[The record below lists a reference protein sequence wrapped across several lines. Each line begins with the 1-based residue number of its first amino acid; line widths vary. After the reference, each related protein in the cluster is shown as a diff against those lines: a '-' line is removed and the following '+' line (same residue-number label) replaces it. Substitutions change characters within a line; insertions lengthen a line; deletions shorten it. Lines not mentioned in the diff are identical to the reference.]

1 MTVVADGSAQMAI
14 ASEASVPLA
23 AGPEGSRRA
32 LAVVAVALIAFKLA
46 IHVAAAVFTPYEFHR
61 DEFLYF
67 AMGNH
72 LQLLRM
78 DFPPMIAMVAEAVR
92 AVAGSSLFA
101 YRALP
106 ALFGTGI
113 VWLAVLSARELG
125 GGRTAQ
131 VLTAVAVIFN
141 PLFLRSASLFQP
153 VVLDQFWWML
163 GFYALV
169 RLADASDRKW
179 WILLGV
185 AGGLGL
191 LSKFSI
197 LFFGAAV
204 LAGVLL
210 ARRRD
215 LLTTGPW
222 MALGIALVLGAPSII
237 GQVALNWP
245 LFDQMAGLKDG
256 QLDRITIAG
265 YVGEQLLWGPA
276 AFVFAVAG
284 ALAFV
289 RSPVLAQHRVV
300 GWSAIAAFVLYAVT
314 KGKSYYVGPIY
325 PVLFAGAGVW
335 VEQIARPVLRRTVAW
350 SVVGLTVLFGVA
362 TLPFGLPFLPPEPM
376 ARYAA
381 ATGVT
386 AGVRTNWGDVLAL
399 PQDYADMTGWREKAE
414 AVAAVYQRLPLA
426 EQAEVVLYGNNYGQ
440 AGALEFYGRQLGL
453 PRVVSL
459 AGSFYLF
466 GPGERPGKIVI
477 FLGVRRSDLEE
488 LGCASLDEVARVTNR
503 WGVPEEQDVPILL
516 CRRPKLTIQE
526 VWKVEHPHWG

>member
-1 MTVVADGSAQMAI
+1 MAVGADRSASTAVVPDRRGS
-14 ASEASVPLA
+14 E
-23 AGPEGSRRA
+23 
-32 LAVVAVALIAFKLA
+32 LAVVALALIALKLV
-46 IHVAAAVFTPYEFHR
+46 IHVVATAFTPFEFHR

-72 LQLLRM
+72 LQFLRM
-78 DFPPMIAMVAEAVR
+78 DFPPMIAMLAEAVR
-92 AVAGSSLFA
+92 VIAGSSLFA
-101 YRALP
+101 YRVVP
-106 ALFGTGI
+106 ALAGTAI
-113 VWLAVLSARELG
+113 VWLAVLTAREMG

-141 PLFLRSASLFQP
+141 PLFLRAASLFQP

-169 RLADASDRKW
+169 RLGNSGGRKW

-191 LSKFSI
+191 LSKFSV
-197 LFFGAAV
+197 LFFGVAV
-204 LAGVLL
+204 LVGVLVT
-210 ARRRD
+210 RRRD
-215 LLTTGPW
+215 LLTAGPW
-222 MALGIALVLGAPSII
+222 MALGVALVLGAPSVI
-237 GQVALNWP
+237 GQVALDWP
-245 LFDQMAGLKDG
+245 LFEQMVGLKGG
-256 QLDRITIAG
+256 QLDRITITG
-265 YVGEQLLWGPA
+265 YVAEQLLWGPA
-276 AFVFAVAG
+276 SFVFAVAG
-284 ALAFV
+284 AVAFL
-289 RSPVLAQHRVV
+289 RSPALARHRVI

-335 VEQIARPVLRRTVAW
+335 VEQIARPTLRRAVAW
-350 SVVGLTVLFGVA
+350 SMVGLTVLFGVA
-362 TLPFGLPFLPPEPM
+362 TLPFGLPVLPPEAM

-386 AGVRTNWGDVLAL
+386 AGVQTNRGELLAL

-414 AVAAVYQRLPLA
+414 AVAAVYRRLPPA

-440 AGALEFYGRQLGL
+440 AGALEFYGRELAL

-466 GPGERPGKIVI
+466 GPGERPGEIVI
-477 FLGVRRSDLEE
+477 LLGAERSDVED
-488 LGCASLDEVARVTNR
+488 LGCASLAEVARVKNR

-516 CRRPKLTIQE
+516 CRQPRQTIQE
-526 VWKVEHPHWG
+526 IWKAQHPHWG

>member
-1 MTVVADGSAQMAI
+1 MA
-14 ASEASVPLA
+14 AVGDRNMPMAVRPDRTR
-23 AGPEGSRRA
+23 PA
-32 LAVVAVALIAFKLA
+32 LAVVAVTFIVFKLA
-46 IHVAAAVFTPYEFHR
+46 IHVFATAFTPYEFHR

-78 DFPPMIAMVAEAVR
+78 DFPPMIAMLAEAVR
-92 AVAGSSLFA
+92 AIAGSSLFA
-101 YRALP
+101 YRVLP
-106 ALFGTGI
+106 ALVGTAI
-113 VWLAVLSARELG
+113 VWLAVLTARELG

-141 PLFLRSASLFQP
+141 PLFLRAASLFQP

-169 RLADASDRKW
+169 RLGNSNDRKW
-179 WILLGV
+179 WVLLGV

-204 LAGVLL
+204 LVGVLL
-210 ARRRD
+210 TRRRD
-215 LLTTGPW
+215 LLTAGPW
-222 MALGIALVLGAPSII
+222 MALGIALVLGAPSVI
-237 GQVALNWP
+237 GQVALDWP
-245 LFDQMAGLKDG
+245 LFDQMVGLKEG
-256 QLDRITIAG
+256 QLDRMTFAG
-265 YVGEQLLWGPA
+265 YVAEQLLWGPA

-284 ALAFV
+284 AVAFV
-289 RSPVLAQHRVV
+289 RSPALARHRVV

-335 VEQIARPVLRRTVAW
+335 VEQLARPTVRRAIAW
-350 SVVGLTVLFGVA
+350 SIAGLTVLFGVA
-362 TLPFGLPFLPPEPM
+362 TLPFGLPVLPPDLM

-386 AGVRTNWGDVLAL
+386 AGVKTNRGELLAL

-414 AVAAVYQRLPLA
+414 AVAAVYRSLPA
-426 EQAEVVLYGNNYGQ
+426 VEQAEAVLYGNNYGQ
-440 AGALEFYGRQLGL
+440 AGALEFYGRELGL
-453 PRVVSL
+453 PRVISL

-466 GPGERPGKIVI
+466 GPGERPGRVVI
-477 FLGVRRSDLEE
+477 FLGVRRSDLKD
-488 LGCASLDEVARVTNR
+488 LGCASLDEVARVRNR
-503 WGVPEEQDVPILL
+503 WGVTEEQDVNILL
-516 CRRPKLTIQE
+516 CRRPRLTIQE
-526 VWKVEHPHWG
+526 VWRAEHPHWG

>member
-1 MTVVADGSAQMAI
+1 MPVVADKRASI
-14 ASEASVPLA
+14 AALPDRTRHTLA
-23 AGPEGSRRA
+23 AF
-32 LAVVAVALIAFKLA
+32 AVVLIAFKLA
-46 IHVAAAVFTPYEFHR
+46 MHVVAAAITPFEFHR

-72 LQLLRM
+72 LQFLRM
-78 DFPPMIAMVAEAVR
+78 DFPPMIAMLAEAVR

-106 ALFGTGI
+106 ALVGTAV
-113 VWLAVLSARELG
+113 VWFAVLAAREMG

-131 VLTAVAVIFN
+131 VITAVAVIFN
-141 PLFLRSASLFQP
+141 PLFLRAASLFQP

-169 RLADASDRKW
+169 RLGNSSDRKW

-191 LSKFSI
+191 LSKFSV

-204 LAGVLL
+204 LAGILL
-210 ARRRD
+210 TRRRD
-215 LLTTGPW
+215 LRTIGPW
-222 MALGIALVLGAPSII
+222 IALGIALILGAPSLI
-237 GQVALNWP
+237 GQVALDWP
-245 LFDQMAGLKDG
+245 LFEQMAGLKEG
-256 QLDRITIAG
+256 QLDRITFASF
-265 YVGEQLLWGPA
+265 VAEQLLWGPA

-284 ALAFV
+284 AVALV
-289 RSPVLAQHRVV
+289 RSPSLARHRVV
-300 GWSAIAAFVLYAVT
+300 GWSAIAAFALYAVT

-335 VEQIARPVLRRTVAW
+335 VEQLARPTLRRAIAW
-350 SVVGLTVLFGVA
+350 TIVGLTVLFGLA
-362 TLPFGLPFLPPEPM
+362 TLPFGLPILPPELM

-386 AGVRTNWGDVLAL
+386 AGVKTNRGELLAL

-414 AVAAVYQRLPLA
+414 AVAAVYRGLSPA

-440 AGALEFYGRQLGL
+440 AGALEFYGRAFAL

-466 GPGERPGKIVI
+466 GSGERPGRIVI
-477 FLGVRRSDLEE
+477 FLGVELSDVAE
-488 LGCASLDEVARVTNR
+488 LGCASLAEVARVQNR
-503 WGVPEEQDVPILL
+503 WGVTEEQDVPILL
-516 CRRPKLTIQE
+516 CRQPKLTIQE
-526 VWKVEHPHWG
+526 VWKVQHPHWG

>member
-1 MTVVADGSAQMAI
+1 MAADAERGRT
-14 ASEASVPLA
+14 E
-23 AGPEGSRRA
+23 
-32 LAVVAVALIAFKLA
+32 LAVVALALVAFKLA
-46 IHVAAAVFTPYEFHR
+46 IHVAAAAFTPYEFHR

-78 DFPPMIAMVAEAVR
+78 DFPPLIAMLAEAVR

-101 YRALP
+101 YRIVP
-106 ALFGTGI
+106 ALVGTAI
-113 VWLAVLSARELG
+113 VWLAVLTAREMG

-131 VLTAVAVIFN
+131 VLTAVAAILN

-153 VVLDQFWWML
+153 VVIDQFWWML

-169 RLADASDRKW
+169 RLGNSGDLKW

-204 LAGVLL
+204 LVGVLL
-210 ARRRD
+210 TRRRD
-215 LLTTGPW
+215 LLTAGPW
-222 MALGIALVLGAPSII
+222 MALGVAVVLGAPSII
-237 GQVALNWP
+237 GQVALDWP
-245 LFDQMAGLKDG
+245 LFDQMAGLKQG
-256 QLDRITIAG
+256 QLDRITFAG
-265 YVGEQLLWGPA
+265 FVGEQLLWGPA
-276 AFVFAVAG
+276 AFVFAAAG

-289 RSPVLAQHRVV
+289 RSPALARHRVV
-300 GWSAIAAFVLYAVT
+300 GWSAIAAFALYAVT

-335 VEQIARPVLRRTVAW
+335 VEQLARPAWRRMFSW
-350 SVVGLTVLFGVA
+350 GLVGFTVLFGVA
-362 TLPFGLPFLPPEPM
+362 TLPFGLPLLPPEPM
-376 ARYAA
+376 ARYSA

-386 AGVRTNWGDVLAL
+386 AGVRTNWGEVLAL

-414 AVAAVYQRLPLA
+414 AVAVVYRNLPPV

-440 AGALEFYGRQLGL
+440 AGALEFYGRELGL

-466 GPGERPGKIVI
+466 GPGERPGRIVI
-477 FLGVRRSDLEE
+477 FLGVKRSDLKE
-488 LGCASLDEVARVTNR
+488 LGCASLDIVARVKNR
-503 WGVPEEQDVPILL
+503 WGVPEEQDVPILV
-516 CRRPKLTIQE
+516 CRNPKLTIQE
-526 VWKVEHPHWG
+526 VWKAERPHWG

>member
-1 MTVVADGSAQMAI
+1 MAVVADSNAPMAAVGDGNAPI
-14 ASEASVPLA
+14 AAAPL
-23 AGPEGSRRA
+23 RTRHA
-32 LAVVAVALIAFKLA
+32 LAVFAMVLVAFKLA
-46 IHVAAAVFTPYEFHR
+46 MHVVAAAITPFEFHR

-78 DFPPMIAMVAEAVR
+78 DFPPMIAMLAEAVR

-101 YRALP
+101 YRVVP
-106 ALFGTGI
+106 ALAGTAI
-113 VWLAVLSARELG
+113 VWLAVLTARELG

-141 PLFLRSASLFQP
+141 PLFLRAASLFQP
-153 VVLDQFWWML
+153 VVFDQFWWML

-169 RLADASDRKW
+169 RIGNSDDRRW

-204 LAGVLL
+204 LAGLL
-210 ARRRD
+210 LTRQRD
-215 LLTTGPW
+215 LRTAGPW
-222 MALGIALVLGAPSII
+222 MALGIALVLGAPSLI
-237 GQVALNWP
+237 GQVTLDWP
-245 LFDQMAGLKDG
+245 LFDQMAGLKQG
-256 QLDRITIAG
+256 QLDRITLIG

-276 AFVFAVAG
+276 SFVFAVAG
-284 ALAFV
+284 AVAFV
-289 RSPVLAQHRVV
+289 RAPALVRHRVV

-335 VEQIARPVLRRTVAW
+335 VEQLARPGLRRTVVW
-350 SVVGLTVLFGVA
+350 SMVGLTLLFGIA
-362 TLPFGLPFLPPEPM
+362 TLPFGLPVLPPEQM

-386 AGVRTNWGDVLAL
+386 AGVKTNRGELLAL

-414 AVAAVYQRLPLA
+414 AVAAVYGSLPPA

-440 AGALEFYGRQLGL
+440 AGALEFYGRALAL

-466 GPGERPGKIVI
+466 GPGQRPGKIVI

-488 LGCASLDEVARVTNR
+488 LGCASLDIVARVKNR
-503 WGVPEEQDVPILL
+503 WGVPEEQDVPILI
-516 CRRPKLTIQE
+516 CRKPKLTVQE
-526 VWKVEHPHWG
+526 IWKRQHPHWG

>member
-1 MTVVADGSAQMAI
+1 MALVADRSSG
-14 ASEASVPLA
+14 
-23 AGPEGSRRA
+23 G
-32 LAVVAVALIAFKLA
+32 LAVAVLALVAFKLA
-46 IHVAAAVFTPYEFHR
+46 LHVAAAAFTPYELHR

-67 AMGNH
+67 AMGSH

-78 DFPPMIAMVAEAVR
+78 DFPPLIAMLAEAVR

-101 YRALP
+101 YRAVP

-113 VWLAVLSARELG
+113 VWLAVLTARELG

-141 PLFLRSASLFQP
+141 PLFLRVASLFQP

-169 RLADASDRKW
+169 RLGHSNDRKW
-179 WILLGV
+179 WVVLGA

-204 LAGVLL
+204 LVGLL
-210 ARRRD
+210 LTRRRD
-215 LLTTGPW
+215 LFTAGPW
-222 MALGIALVLGAPSII
+222 MALGIALLLGAPSVI
-237 GQVALNWP
+237 GQVALGWP
-245 LFDQMAGLKDG
+245 LFDQMAGLKQG
-256 QLDRITIAG
+256 QLDRMTLAA

-276 AFVFAVAG
+276 SFLFAVAG
-284 ALAFV
+284 AVAFV
-289 RSPVLAQHRVV
+289 RSPALARHRVV

-335 VEQIARPVLRRTVAW
+335 VEQLTRPTLRRSLAWGVA
-350 SVVGLTVLFGVA
+350 GLTVLFGVA
-362 TLPFGLPFLPPEPM
+362 TLPFGLPVLPPEPM

-381 ATGVT
+381 AMGVT
-386 AGVRTNWGDVLAL
+386 AGVRTNWGDVLPL

-414 AVAAVYQRLPLA
+414 AVAVVYRSLSAA
-426 EQAEVVLYGNNYGQ
+426 EQAEVVVYGNNYGQ
-440 AGALEFYGRQLGL
+440 AGALEFHGRELGL
-453 PRVVSL
+453 PPVVSL
-459 AGSFYLF
+459 AGSFYHF
-466 GPGERPGKIVI
+466 GPGQRPGQIVI
-477 FLGVRRSDLEE
+477 FLGVKRGNLED
-488 LGCASLDEVARVTNR
+488 LGCASLDEVARVKNR

-516 CRRPKLTIQE
+516 CRHPKLTVQE
-526 VWKVEHPHWG
+526 VWKAERPHWG

>member
-1 MTVVADGSAQMAI
+1 MAAGADR
-14 ASEASVPLA
+14 SVPRA
-23 AGPEGSRRA
+23 DVPERRGSE

-46 IHVAAAVFTPYEFHR
+46 MHVAAAVFTPYEFHR

-72 LQLLRM
+72 LQFLRM
-78 DFPPMIAMVAEAVR
+78 DFPPMIAMLAEVVR
-92 AVAGSSLFA
+92 AVGGSSLFA

-106 ALFGTGI
+106 ALAGTAI
-113 VWLAVLSARELG
+113 VWLAVLTARELG
-125 GGRTAQ
+125 GGRIAQ
-131 VLTAVAVIFN
+131 VITAVAVIFN
-141 PLFLRSASLFQP
+141 PLFLRAASLFQP
-153 VVLDQFWWML
+153 VVFDQFWWML

-169 RLADASDRKW
+169 RLGSSDDRRW

-215 LLTTGPW
+215 LLTAGPW
-222 MALGIALVLGAPSII
+222 MALGIALVLGAPSLL
-237 GQVALNWP
+237 GQIALDWP
-245 LFDQMAGLKDG
+245 LFDQMAGLKQG
-256 QLDRITIAG
+256 QLDRMTLSG
-265 YVGEQLLWGPA
+265 YVAEQLLWGPA
-276 AFVFAVAG
+276 AFVFAVLG
-284 ALAFV
+284 AVAFV
-289 RSPVLAQHRVV
+289 RSPALARHRVV

-335 VEQIARPVLRRTVAW
+335 VEQIARPNLRRGIAW
-350 SVVGLTVLFGVA
+350 SMIGLTVLFGAA
-362 TLPFGLPFLPPEPM
+362 TLPFGLPVLPPEQM

-386 AGVRTNWGDVLAL
+386 AGVRTNRGGLLAL
-399 PQDYADMTGWREKAE
+399 PQDYADMTGWREKVD
-414 AVAAVYQRLPLA
+414 AVAAVYTSLPPA
-426 EQAEVVLYGNNYGQ
+426 EQAEVVLYGDNYGQ
-440 AGALEFYGRQLGL
+440 AGALEFYGRELGL
-453 PRVVSL
+453 PSVVSL

-477 FLGVRRSDLEE
+477 FLGVKRSDLEE
-488 LGCASLDEVARVTNR
+488 LGCASLDEVARVKNR
-503 WGVPEEQDVPILL
+503 WGVREEQDVPILL
-516 CRRPKLTIQE
+516 CRQPRLTVQE

>member
-1 MTVVADGSAQMAI
+1 MAVVADRSALRADVPDRSR
-14 ASEASVPLA
+14 SE
-23 AGPEGSRRA
+23 
-32 LAVVAVALIAFKLA
+32 LAVVALALVAFKLTV
-46 IHVAAAVFTPYEFHR
+46 HVAAAVFTPYEFHR

-67 AMGNH
+67 AMGTH
-72 LQLLRM
+72 LQFLRM
-78 DFPPMIAMVAEAVR
+78 DFPPLIAMLAEVLR

-106 ALFGTGI
+106 ALVGTGI
-113 VWLAVLSARELG
+113 VWLAVLTARELG

-131 VLTAVAVIFN
+131 VLTAIAVVFN
-141 PLFLRSASLFQP
+141 PLFLRTASLFQP
-153 VVLDQFWWML
+153 VVFDQFWWML
-163 GFYALV
+163 GFHALV
-169 RLADASDRKW
+169 RLGNSSDRKW

-210 ARRRD
+210 TRRRD
-215 LLTTGPW
+215 LLTAGPW
-222 MALGIALVLGAPSII
+222 MALGIALLLGASSVI
-237 GQVALNWP
+237 GQVALDWP
-245 LFDQMAGLKDG
+245 LFDQMAGLKQG
-256 QLDRITIAG
+256 QLDRMTLPGFVA
-265 YVGEQLLWGPA
+265 EQLLWGPA
-276 AFVFAVAG
+276 AFLFAVAG
-284 ALAFV
+284 ATAFV
-289 RSPVLAQHRVV
+289 RSPALVRHRVV
-300 GWSAIAAFVLYAVT
+300 GWSAIAAFALYAVT

-335 VEQIARPVLRRTVAW
+335 VEQIAQSVLRRTIEW
-350 SVVGLTVLFGVA
+350 SMAGLTVLFGVA
-362 TLPFGLPFLPPEPM
+362 TAPFGLPVLPPELM

-381 ATGVT
+381 TTGVN
-386 AGVRTNWGDVLAL
+386 AGVRTNRGKLLAL

-414 AVAAVYQRLPLA
+414 AVAAVYRSLPPA

-477 FLGVRRSDLEE
+477 FLGVKRSDLEE
-488 LGCASLDEVARVTNR
+488 LGCASLDEMARVKNR
-503 WGVPEEQDVPILL
+503 WGVTEEQDVPILL
-516 CRRPKLTIQE
+516 CRRPKLTVQE
-526 VWKVEHPHWG
+526 VWKVERPQWG

>member
-1 MTVVADGSAQMAI
+1 MTVVGDGSVPMA
-14 ASEASVPLA
+14 V
-23 AGPEGSRRA
+23 GPDRTRHA
-32 LAVVAVALIAFKLA
+32 LAVLAVALVAFKLA
-46 IHVAAAVFTPYEFHR
+46 IHVVAAAITPFEFHR

-78 DFPPMIAMVAEAVR
+78 DFPPMIAMLAEAVR

-101 YRALP
+101 YRVVP
-106 ALFGTGI
+106 ALAGTGI
-113 VWLAVLSARELG
+113 VWLAVLTARELG

-131 VLTAVAVIFN
+131 VLTAVAVVFN
-141 PLFLRSASLFQP
+141 PLFLRAASLFQP

-169 RLADASDRKW
+169 RLGNSDDRKW

-191 LSKFSI
+191 LSKFSV
-197 LFFGAAV
+197 LFFGAAI

-210 ARRRD
+210 TRRRD
-215 LLTTGPW
+215 LRTAGPW
-222 MALGIALVLGAPSII
+222 MALGIALLLGSPSLI
-237 GQVALNWP
+237 GQFALDWP
-245 LFDQMAGLKDG
+245 LFDQMAGLKEG
-256 QLDRITIAG
+256 QLDRITITG
-265 YVGEQLLWGPA
+265 YVAEQLLWGPA
-276 AFVFAVAG
+276 AFVFAAAG
-284 ALAFV
+284 AVAIV
-289 RSPVLAQHRVV
+289 RSPALARHRVV

-335 VEQIARPVLRRTVAW
+335 VEQLARLTLRKTVAW
-350 SVVGLTVLFGVA
+350 SMVGLTVLFGVA
-362 TLPFGLPFLPPEPM
+362 TLPFGLPILPPELM

-386 AGVRTNWGDVLAL
+386 AGVRTNQGELLAL
-399 PQDYADMTGWREKAE
+399 PQDYADMTGWREKAV
-414 AVAAVYQRLPLA
+414 AVAAVYRSLPPA
-426 EQAEVVLYGNNYGQ
+426 EQAEVVLYGANYGQ
-440 AGALEFYGRQLGL
+440 TGALEFYGRELAL

-466 GPGERPGKIVI
+466 GPGERPGKVVV
-477 FLGVRRSDLEE
+477 FLGVERSNVED
-488 LGCASLDEVARVTNR
+488 LGCASLDEVARVKNR
-503 WGVPEEQDVPILL
+503 WGVTEEQDVPILL

-526 VWKVEHPHWG
+526 IWKRQHPHWG

>member
-1 MTVVADGSAQMAI
+1 MATD
-14 ASEASVPLA
+14 AER
-23 AGPEGSRRA
+23 GRTE
-32 LAVVAVALIAFKLA
+32 LAVVALALVAFKLA
-46 IHVAAAVFTPYEFHR
+46 MHVAATVFTPYEFHR
-61 DEFLYF
+61 DEFLYI

-78 DFPPMIAMVAEAVR
+78 DFPPLIAMLAEAVR
-92 AVAGSSLFA
+92 AVSDSSLFA
-101 YRALP
+101 YRVVP

-113 VWLAVLSARELG
+113 VWLAVLTARELG

-131 VLTAVAVIFN
+131 VLTAIAVICN
-141 PLFLRSASLFQP
+141 PLFLRVASLFQP

-169 RLADASDRKW
+169 RLGHSSDRKW
-179 WILLGV
+179 WMLLGV

-204 LAGVLL
+204 LAGVVLT
-210 ARRRD
+210 RRRD
-215 LLTTGPW
+215 LLTAGPW
-222 MALGIALVLGAPSII
+222 MALGIALVVGAPSLI
-237 GQVALNWP
+237 GQSALDWP
-245 LFDQMAGLKDG
+245 LFDQMAGLKQG
-256 QLDRITIAG
+256 QLDRITFAG
-265 YVGEQLLWGPA
+265 FVGEQLLWGPA
-276 AFVFAVAG
+276 AFLFAVAG
-284 ALAFV
+284 AVAFV
-289 RSPVLAQHRVV
+289 RAPALARHRVV

-335 VEQIARPVLRRTVAW
+335 VEQLARPTLRRTLAWGVAA
-350 SVVGLTVLFGVA
+350 LTVLFGMA
-362 TLPFGLPFLPPEPM
+362 TLPFGLPVLPPEPM
-376 ARYAA
+376 SRYAA

-386 AGVRTNWGDVLAL
+386 AGVRTNWGELLAL
-399 PQDYADMTGWREKAE
+399 PQDYADMTGWREKVE
-414 AVAAVYQRLPLA
+414 AVAAVYRSLPPA

-453 PRVVSL
+453 PPVVSL

-466 GPGERPGKIVI
+466 GPGQRPGKIVI

-488 LGCASLDEVARVTNR
+488 LGCASLDEVARVKNS
-503 WGVPEEQDVPILL
+503 WGVPEERDVPILV
-516 CRRPKLTIQE
+516 CRGPKLTVQE
-526 VWKVEHPHWG
+526 VWKSERPQWG